1 MAPKK
6 VKKVAATKAVKKIT
20 NVRTPAS
27 CTALVLLKGDGA
39 DDVSESS
46 RRRLKRRDSD
56 EQVERL
62 VERRLSELTATEI
75 SGDKSFRLRYKSFLI
90 IC

>member
-27 CTALVLLKGDGA
+27 CTAFVLKGDGA

>member
-6 VKKVAATKAVKKIT
+6 VKKVVTTKAVKKIT

-27 CTALVLLKGDGA
+27 CTALVLKGDGA

-62 VERRLSELTATEI
+62 VERRLSELTTTEI